1 MHTVAVRE
9 MDKLCAQQG
18 QMCWTLSLRLPFI
31 NLNSI
36 FATVTTHDMNWNK
49 SALHFV
55 GNLAM
60 L

>member
-1 MHTVAVRE
+1 MPKSVELV
-9 MDKLCAQQG
+9 G
-18 QMCWTLSLRLPFI
+18 PPFI

-36 FATVTTHDMNWNK
+36 FATVTTDDTNWNK
-49 SALHFV
+49 SALRFV